1 MTQYRL
7 RTAALDEE
15 GCAEVHA
22 ATIEVLGKTGVE
34 VRHERALALLA
45 KAGAQVDGARVRMPA
60 ALVDDALRAAPHSV
74 PMRSRSGAGGLTLEA
89 GPVYYGTG
97 SDCLY
102 LLGPGAKD
110 RRPVSLADVEEL
122 AALQE
127 GLPNIDFVMSM
138 AHPHEL
144 AATFAPVAQFAAML
158 RGTSKPLI
166 MVPELAADLDLFHEM
181 AAVCGAVD
189 SWAVY
194 AMPTPPLVHGEH
206 SAARLVRCAELGV
219 PMVYA
224 SALLQGAT
232 APASRAGCLVLT
244 NAEML
249 SGLVI
254 SQLAKPG
261 APCVYGVAQGAMNL
275 RTAHVLYCAPEAMAV
290 QQASADLARFYG
302 LPTFGYGGCSDSLLL
317 DEQWAL
323 EAGMTLLTAAQ
334 AGVTLLHDIGYVASG
349 TASSF
354 ESVVVMDEL
363 VGWAKAY
370 LDGVTIDSAA
380 LAVDEIAAVGPG
392 GTHLARR
399 YTRQHVRDYLMP
411 RLISQDQYDAW
422 AAAGGSSLLERTAQR
437 TKDLR
442 AGERTYRLEPDALRR
457 LDDLV
462 ETARR
467 EREVTL

>member
-7 RTAALDEE
+7 RTTALDEA

-22 ATIEVLGKTGVE
+22 ATVEVLERTGVE
-34 VRHERALALLA
+34 VRHDGALALL
-45 KAGAQVDGARVRMPA
+45 KAAGARVDGTRARIPGG
-60 ALVDDALRAAPHSV
+60 LVDEALQAAPRSVPLTSRAA
-74 PMRSRSGAGGLTLEA
+74 GGGLTLEA

-102 LLGPGAKD
+102 LLGPGARD

-127 GLPNIDFVMSM
+127 KLPNIDFVMSM

-144 AATFAPVAQFAAML
+144 SAAFAPVAQFAAML
-158 RGTSKPLI
+158 RGTGKPLI
-166 MVPELAADLDLFHEM
+166 MVPELAADIDLFNEM
-181 AAVCGAVD
+181 AAVCGAAG
-189 SWAVY
+189 SWALY

-224 SALLQGAT
+224 TALLQGAT

-254 SQLAKPG
+254 SELAEPG
-261 APCVYGVAQGAMNL
+261 APYVYGVAQGGMNP
-275 RTAHVLYCAPEAMAV
+275 RTAHVLYSNPEAAAV

-302 LPTFGYGGCSDSLLL
+302 LPTFGYGGCSDSLML
-317 DEQWAL
+317 DDQWAF
-323 EAGMTLLTAAQ
+323 EAGMTLVTAAQ

-349 TASSF
+349 TAGAH

-363 VGWAKAY
+363 VGWVKAY
-370 LDGVTIDSAA
+370 LDGVTIDTEA
-380 LAVDEIAAVGPG
+380 LAVEEIAAVGPG
-392 GTHLARR
+392 GTHLARK
-399 YTRQHVRDYLMP
+399 YTRKHVRDYIMP
-411 RLISQDQYDAW
+411 QLLSQDQYDAW
-422 AAAGGSSLLERTAQR
+422 TSAGGSTLLERTAQKTR
-437 TKDLR
+437 ELR
-442 AGERTYRLEPDALRR
+442 ESERAYRLEPDALGQ
-457 LDDLV
+457 LDALV
-462 ETARR
+462 EKARR
-467 EREVTL
+467 ARDAG